1 MGHANQRGGR
11 QGRGEYRDAALLRT
25 PRTPDRT
32 AEDYRRLPRLP
43 SRGGRAAA
51 IHQTRSRNC
60 CTWTPAARTA
70 VTRLAGIVRRRGGW
84 RPTERGGLCSA
95 ARQGAG
101 VDQSR
106 SVMQSRRQVAAQRVC
121 SPQHIT
127 MIVLR
132 LAPRTR
138 RSLAHPVGDTW
149 VCSTSWDAGDGW
161 RVSELQLAANC
172 SRRSAAWCLSTAHLM
187 TPTVCMESSSCDRNC
202 APLNAPLSTSSAEAA
217 RQASRDH
224 SRKRAGHETFR
235 QSTATCGQ
243 SRLLISGF
251 GVRVPGGAPAPRP
264 RQTSQSAPR
273 PLCFPRTTY
282 APLCRMSLLAESP
295 ATEPASVS
303 ELARRRSGA
312 LSSLDPIVTV
322 RHLTSLVSLSRPL
335 SLCLAS
341 R

>member
-161 RVSELQLAANC
+161 RDSELQLAANC
-172 SRRSAAWCLSTAHLM
+172 SRRSAAWSLSTAHLM

-217 RQASRDH
+217 WQASRDPFAQTCR
-224 SRKRAGHETFR
+224 SRDISAIDGDLWSIPPANQRVRGSSPWRRTSTKAQADIAICSWAFVLPAHPLRTPFPSAVVERPMR
-235 QSTATCGQ
+235 QSV
-243 SRLLISGF
+243 L
-251 GVRVPGGAPAPRP
+251 PRP
-264 RQTSQSAPR
+264 RCCQAPSWR
-273 PLCFPRTTY
+273 SR
-282 APLCRMSLLAESP
+282 SLTG
-295 ATEPASVS
+295 ATHFS
-303 ELARRRSGA
+303 
-312 LSSLDPIVTV
+312 
-322 RHLTSLVSLSRPL
+322 
-335 SLCLAS
+335 
-341 R
+341 